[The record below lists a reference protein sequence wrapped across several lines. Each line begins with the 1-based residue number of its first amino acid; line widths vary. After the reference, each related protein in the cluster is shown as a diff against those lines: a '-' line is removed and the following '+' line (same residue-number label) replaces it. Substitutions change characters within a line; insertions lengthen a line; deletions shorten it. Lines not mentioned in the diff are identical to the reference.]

1 MFLRTRLPEL
11 RRSRSVSDVPRRR
24 PKEWQARAVVTTCAL
39 ILALADAGPHG
50 GVRAQQAP
58 PAAGQPTFR
67 TEANFILTDV
77 FVTKD
82 GQPVTDLKVDDF
94 EVREDGA
101 LQTIKSFE
109 YVHITRG
116 MTSGRREPSTVAE
129 SAAAASDPRRRVFVL
144 FLDTF
149 HVSRAS
155 SMVVRKT
162 LMNFVQ
168 TMLGPDDL
176 VALVTPQMGGSDL
189 SFSSRP
195 DSILG
200 YFETNPV
207 WGVADELP
215 GAESDEVEKNL
226 SGCVSGDWLRL
237 RARLREK
244 RTFQAMR
251 DMVRYLDGLRESRKA
266 IVMVSEGW
274 NLFRPNPKVLTDNDD
289 RKRVP
294 GMPPPIGVGPGG
306 TLTTFSRDSSD
317 GTTQYTCDS
326 MRVEMMSLDTSD
338 QFRREIIGEAN
349 RANAAYYTVD
359 AARLRAGAQTPI
371 ISPDPVVATAQ
382 VRSVDRE
389 FFSTP
394 LRTLETLGP
403 ATNGLAIVNSNNLGQ
418 GLQRVVDDFNSF
430 YLLGY
435 NSTNSKLDGGYRKIS
450 VRVKRPGVQLRAR
463 EGYTAG
469 KAGSPMPPPGVP
481 KSAPTSEAEAM
492 VTTALARIA
501 PARSGVPFQLYAV
514 AGSAGADSIIRIV
527 AELEPSLVQTPDW
540 REGGETTVTVR
551 NGAGATVANATS
563 KFAPGERIIRMDVPL
578 AAGQAAGDLRVQV
591 RVTGTGSLARFSD
604 ATNVR
609 VDEGAPR
616 WGAPLVLRRGP
627 TTGTAYVPT
636 ADLRF
641 RRQERVRV
649 ELASPRDAVT
659 AALVDR
665 KGKPLEVPVRV
676 DPATAEKALTAE
688 VSLAPLAAGDY
699 AIVLTLGEAHLAVPV
714 RVIP

>member
-1 MFLRTRLPEL
+1 MLLRTR
-11 RRSRSVSDVPRRR
+11 R
-24 PKEWQARAVVTTCAL
+24 AAVVTAAMLTVVL
-39 ILALADAGPHG
+39 
-50 GVRAQQAP
+50 GVSGRPRAQPAPQNPP
-58 PAAGQPTFR
+58 PAPGQPTFR
-67 TEANFILTDV
+67 TQANFVLMDV
-77 FVTKD
+77 FVTQD
-82 GQPVTDLKVDDF
+82 GRSVSDLKVDDF
-94 EVREDGA
+94 EVKEDGA
-101 LQTIKSFE
+101 PQEIKSFE
-109 YVHITRG
+109 YVHITTG
-116 MTSGRREPSTVAE
+116 VTSARRDPATVAE

-149 HVSRAS
+149 HVTRAS
-155 SMVVRKT
+155 SMEIRQNLIDFARK
-162 LMNFVQ
+162 
-168 TMLGPDDL
+168 MLGPDDL

-195 DSILG
+195 DTIVN
-200 YFETNPV
+200 FFANNPV

-215 GAESDEVEKNL
+215 GAETDPVEKSL
-226 SGCVSGDWLRL
+226 TGCFQVAMRNSDWPRI
-237 RARLREK
+237 RQRLREQ

-274 NLFRPNPKVLTDNDD
+274 NLFRPNARVLTDNENPG
-289 RKRVP
+289 RAP
-294 GMPPPIGVGPGG
+294 GMPPVVGVGPDGKLGTYDRNRTDGG
-306 TLTTFSRDSSD
+306 S
-317 GTTQYTCDS
+317 QYQCDQ
-326 MRVEMMSLDTSD
+326 MRAEMAGVDTSE
-338 QFRREIIGEAN
+338 QFRTEIIGEAN
-349 RANAAYYTVD
+349 RANASYYTVD
-359 AARLRAGAQTPI
+359 AARLRTGAQTPI
-371 ISPDPVVATAQ
+371 LAQDPVIATAQ
-382 VRSVDRE
+382 VRSADRE

-403 ATNGLAIVNSNNLGQ
+403 ATNGLAIVNSNDLAT

-435 NSTNSKLDGGYRKIS
+435 NSTNSKLDGRYRKIS
-450 VRVKRPGVQLRAR
+450 VRVKRSGVQVRAR

-469 KAGSPMPPPGVP
+469 KAGAPMPPPASP
-481 KSAPTSEAEAM
+481 RSAPSTEAEAM
-492 VTTALARIA
+492 VTSALARIA
-501 PARSGVPFQLYAV
+501 PNRAGVPFLIYAASGA
-514 AGSAGADSIIRIV
+514 AGTDTIIRIV

-540 REGGETTVTVR
+540 REGGEATVTVR
-551 NGAGATVANATS
+551 DGAGRTVANAAS
-563 KFAPGERIIRMDVPL
+563 KFAPGERIIRLDVPVP
-578 AAGQAAGDLRVQV
+578 AGQAAGDLRVQV
-591 RVTGTGSLARFSD
+591 RVAGTGSLARFTD

-609 VDEGAPR
+609 VEEGTPQ

-649 ELASPRDAVT
+649 ELASPREAVT

-665 KGKPLEVPVRV
+665 RGKPLEVPVRV
-676 DPATAEKALTAE
+676 DPATPERALTAE

-699 AIVLTLGEAHLAVPV
+699 AIVLTLGEAQLAVPV